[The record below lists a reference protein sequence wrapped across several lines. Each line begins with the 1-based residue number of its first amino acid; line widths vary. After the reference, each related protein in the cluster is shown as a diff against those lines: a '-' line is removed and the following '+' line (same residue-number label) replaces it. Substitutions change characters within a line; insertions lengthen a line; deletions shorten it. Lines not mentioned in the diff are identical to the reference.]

1 LEDEEDVLK
10 VSRLEDEPPNLWSPP
25 DGWRTRTMSRGGW
38 RMQDEIVEKKMEDET
53 GGRRWSMK
61 MDGKKDGRTKKME
74 KEVED
79 GG

>member
-1 LEDEEDVLK
+1 
-10 VSRLEDEPPNLWSPP
+10 
-25 DGWRTRTMSRGGW
+25 
-38 RMQDEIVEKKMEDET
+38 MQDEIVEKKMEDET